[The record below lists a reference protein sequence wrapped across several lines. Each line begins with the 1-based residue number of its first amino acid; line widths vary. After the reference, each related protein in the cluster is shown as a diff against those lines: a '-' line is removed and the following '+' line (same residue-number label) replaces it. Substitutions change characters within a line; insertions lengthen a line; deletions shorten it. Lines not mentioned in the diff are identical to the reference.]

1 VTSKEGLQLLN
12 YTPKRYVCLS
22 LLLGFKLMSSV
33 QVDREAERWLRDL
46 EGDEEY
52 ALYAEQPED

>member
-12 YTPKRYVCLS
+12 YTPKRYVPVIANSYFIL
-22 LLLGFKLMSSV
+22 KDSV
-33 QVDREAERWLRDL
+33 KVDREAEQWLRGL

-52 ALYAEQPED
+52 EVYAEQPED